1 MIYCSKSLKI
11 SFEAHIQLRIRYMN
25 TDLDSPLATWVSE
38 ISSSGRTAFTR
49 DEAFSKLNID
59 RRLFSQALK
68 KLQQQNL
75 LISPKRGFYVIVPPK
90 LKVWG
95 APPPYSYIDELMKFK
110 DCPYYVGLLDAAYLH
125 GATHQAVLWNQL
137 VVGKR
142 FSNFYAGRSAV
153 SVHFCKNFK
162 EVSAGIEVRH
172 FVESKFL
179 ISCPEL
185 TVFDLIRFSHAG
197 AGFDNI
203 ATVLTDL
210 GDSLNAVK
218 LANISSLFGKT
229 VSQRLGYI
237 LDFIGYESLTAKL
250 HNKFSKSSFD
260 WTELTPVRTKYAD
273 ILLPPLERDPKW
285 KIIVRLYPESDI

>member
-1 MIYCSKSLKI
+1 
-11 SFEAHIQLRIRYMN
+11 MN
-25 TDLDSPLATWVSE
+25 SDLDSPLAEWVSE
-38 ISSSGRTAFTR
+38 IASSGRIAFTR
-49 DEAFSKLNID
+49 DEAVSKLNID
-59 RRLFSQALK
+59 SRLFSQTLK
-68 KLQQQNL
+68 NLQQQNL
-75 LISPKRGFYVIVPPK
+75 LVSPKRGFYVIVPPEYK
-90 LKVWG
+90 IWG

-125 GATHQAVLWNQL
+125 GATHQGVLWYQL

-142 FSNFYAGRSAV
+142 ISNFHAGRSAV

-162 EVSAGIEVRH
+162 EVSAGVEIRH
-172 FVESKFL
+172 SVEGKFL
-179 ISCPEL
+179 ISSPEL
-185 TVFDLIRFSHAG
+185 TVFDLIRYSHGG

-229 VSQRLGYI
+229 VTQRLGYI
-237 LDFIGYESLTAKL
+237 LDFIGYESLTAEL

-273 ILLPPLERDPKW
+273 ILLPPLERDHKW